1 MNKEKLFIAK
11 DENGVEH
18 EYEMLLVKRV
28 DDNSV
33 VWYTDGTYDDEGR
46 KNVYIS
52 EYERLG
58 NTFTLNPVENDDK
71 LEKYA
76 DMFTKEYNEE

>member
-58 NTFTLNPVENDDK
+58 NTFMLNPVGNDDK